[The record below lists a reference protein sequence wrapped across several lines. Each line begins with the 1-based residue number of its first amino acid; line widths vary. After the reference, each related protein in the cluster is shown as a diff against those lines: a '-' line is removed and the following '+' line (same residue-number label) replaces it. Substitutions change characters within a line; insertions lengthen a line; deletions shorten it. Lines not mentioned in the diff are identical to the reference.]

1 MTVIR
6 HIGLVGIL
14 LLAFAAAAVL
24 LADNAPA
31 APKPPTVASF
41 LAGSRVLGEIR
52 HGNLTILP
60 IESPTATA
68 ADRLLTLDEAVPSGR
83 LVIGEVSEGGSV
95 NTLRVVNKSGQPV
108 FILAGEILS
117 GAKQNRILQA
127 DVVVPAG
134 RDELSVPAFCVEHG
148 RWSSQGAAFGTE
160 SNNAPISVRQKASQ
174 TKSQGEVWSEVS
186 ANNSTVK
193 AESSTGSL
201 SAAYKAPAVAKARDD
216 YTGAF
221 RDLPKKYL
229 TATGVVVLIGDKVLV
244 ADLFASRRLFE
255 RLWDKLL
262 ESYIVEAARRSQ
274 EAPASK
280 LASAREFLEAAA
292 KAEIGKVATAGA
304 GQGIELKTGKITG
317 HGLALDAAPVHLALF
332 PVVEGSRTESSAP
345 LQRQYPQMNQAI
357 SPQRH

>member
-6 HIGLVGIL
+6 HSAWVGIL
-14 LLAFAAAAVL
+14 FLAIAAAALVL
-24 LADNAPA
+24 AGNAPA
-31 APKPPTVASF
+31 APKPPSVASF

-60 IESPTATA
+60 VESPA
-68 ADRLLTLDEAVPSGR
+68 APAAGRLLTLDEAVPSGR
-83 LVIGEVSEGGSV
+83 LLIGEVSEGGSV

-134 RDELSVPAFCVEHG
+134 KDALAVPAFCVEHG
-148 RWSSQGAAFGTE
+148 RWSSQGAAFGSE
-160 SNNAPISVRQKASQ
+160 GNNAPIAVRQKASQ
-174 TKSQGEVWSEVS
+174 TKSQGEVWNEVA
-186 ANNSTVK
+186 ANNSNLK
-193 AESSTGSL
+193 AETATGSL
-201 SAAYKAPAVAKARDD
+201 SAAYKAPAVAKVREE
-216 YTGAF
+216 YTDAF

-255 RLWDKLL
+255 RLWGKLL

-274 EAPASK
+274 DASAAK
-280 LASAREFLEAAA
+280 ADSAREFIEMAA
-292 KAEIGKVATAGA
+292 KAEILTAATAGA
-304 GQGIELKTGKITG
+304 GQGIELKTAKITG

-332 PVVEGSRTESSAP
+332 PVEEGSRTQQSAP
-345 LQRQYPQMNQAI
+345 LQRQYPQTNQAV
-357 SPQRH
+357 R

>member
-6 HIGLVGIL
+6 HFRLVGIL
-14 LLAFAAAAVL
+14 LLAAVTATMV
-24 LADNAPA
+24 LAGNAPA

-60 IESPTATA
+60 VESPTAAA
-68 ADRLLTLDEAVPSGR
+68 ADKLLTLDEAVPSGR
-83 LVIGEVSEGGSV
+83 LIIGEVSEGGSV

-134 RDELSVPAFCVEHG
+134 QDELAVPAFCVEHG
-148 RWSSQGAAFGTE
+148 RWSSQGAHFGTD

-174 TKSQGEVWSEVS
+174 TKSQGEVWSEVG
-186 ANNSTVK
+186 ANNDTVQ
-193 AESSTGSL
+193 ASSSTGSL
-201 SAAYKAPAVAKARDD
+201 SAAYKAPAVTKAKEE
-216 YTGAF
+216 YTGHF
-221 RDLPKKYL
+221 RDLPRRYL

-274 EAPASK
+274 ESPAPK
-280 LASAREFLEAAA
+280 VDSAREFLALAA
-292 KAEIGKVATAGA
+292 KAEIRTAATAGA
-304 GQGIELKTGKITG
+304 GQGIELKTAKITG
-317 HGLALDAAPVHLALF
+317 HGLALNAAPVHLALF
-332 PVVEGSRTESSAP
+332 PVTAESASERATP

-357 SPQRH
+357 R

>member
-6 HIGLVGIL
+6 HFGLVGIL
-14 LLAFAAAAVL
+14 LLAAATSTPVP
-24 LADNAPA
+24 ADNAPA
-31 APKPPTVASF
+31 APEPPTVASF
-41 LAGSRVLGEIR
+41 LTGSKVLGEIR

-60 IESPTATA
+60 VESPAFPA
-68 ADRLLTLDEAVPSGR
+68 ADRLLTLDETMPAGR
-83 LVIGEVSEGGSV
+83 LIIGEVSEGGSV

-134 RDELSVPAFCVEHG
+134 QGELSVPAFCVEHG
-148 RWSSQGAAFGTE
+148 RWSPQGAAFGTE
-160 SNNAPISVRQKASQ
+160 GNNAPISVRQKASQ
-174 TKSQGEVWSEVS
+174 TKSQGEVWSEVA
-186 ANNSTVK
+186 ANNSTVE

-201 SAAYKAPAVAKARDD
+201 SAAYKAPAVAKVKGD
-216 YTGAF
+216 YTAAF
-221 RDLPKKYL
+221 RDLPKRYL
-229 TATGVVVLIGDKVLV
+229 TATGVIVLVGDKVLV

-280 LASAREFLEAAA
+280 ADSARGFLEMAA
-292 KAEIGKVATAGA
+292 KAEIGTAATAGA
-304 GQGIELKTGKITG
+304 GQGVELKTEKITG

-332 PVVEGSRTESSAP
+332 PVVEGSRTEHSAP
-345 LQRQYPQMNQAI
+345 LQRQYPQINQAV
-357 SPQRH
+357 R

>member
-6 HIGLVGIL
+6 RFGLVGVL
-14 LLAFAAAAVL
+14 LLAVAAATLL

-41 LAGSRVLGEIR
+41 LAGSRILGEIR

-60 IESPTATA
+60 VESPTAAA

-83 LVIGEVSEGGSV
+83 LIIGEVSEGGSV

-134 RDELSVPAFCVEHG
+134 KDELAVPAFCVEHG

-160 SNNAPISVRQKASQ
+160 SHNAPISVRQKASQ
-174 TKSQGEVWSEVS
+174 SKSQGEVWSEVA

-201 SAAYKAPAVAKARDD
+201 SAAYKAPEVARVRDD
-216 YTGAF
+216 YIGTF

-244 ADLFASRRLFE
+244 ADLFASRQLFE

-274 EAPASK
+274 EAPATK
-280 LASAREFLEAAA
+280 ADSAREFLGLAA
-292 KAEIGKVATAGA
+292 KAEIGTAATAGA
-304 GQGIELKTGKITG
+304 GRGVELKTARITG

-332 PVVEGSRTESSAP
+332 PVTEGGRTEQSAP
-345 LQRQYPQMNQAI
+345 LQRQYPQMNQAV
-357 SPQRH
+357 R